1 MSDATQKATSRLHQ
15 SALFGSVLHALLMRQ
30 RVVLLVWLWAKPLV
44 GASGEAVSCRIVFV
58 SVLCENVLKVT
69 INTTDLVSHCVLS
82 IFASFVLLV
91 GHLAN
96 FLAFLNGGLFQ
107 E

>member
-1 MSDATQKATSRLHQ
+1 MSHATQKAALRLHQ

-30 RVVLLVWLWAKPLV
+30 KVVLLVWLWAKPLV

-69 INTTDLVSHCVLS
+69 INTTNLVSHCVLS

-91 GHLAN
+91 GLLDT
-96 FLAFLNGGLFQ
+96 FFGLLFM
-107 E
+107 ELFHE